1 MKTIASISIFL
12 AGISAAIATAMATPN
27 AVSST
32 KQPLKLAQANTSEP
46 AATIKTD
53 GSSTVYPITKAIAE
67 EFKTTAAGKN
77 AQAIVNFSG
86 TSAGFKKFCAGETDI
101 SDASRPIRTEE
112 MEACNNNKIRYIEL
126 PVAYDAL
133 TIAVNPQNT
142 WAKDITVAELKKM
155 WEPAAEGKVTNWQQI
170 RSAWS
175 DRPLKLYG
183 AGKDSGTY
191 DYFTEA
197 IVGKARASRQDYTA
211 SEDDDEL
218 VAGIS
223 KDPNGLGYFGF
234 AYYEANQD
242 KLKVLAVDS
251 GKGAVL
257 PSRQTVEKAQYEPL
271 SRPLFIYVNA
281 RSAQLKPAVRRFVDF
296 YIQRAPTLVSS
307 VGYIPLPA
315 EGYRLTYIYFN
326 RGKVGTVFEG
336 KSQIGLTIGQ
346 LLRRQAKF

>member
-1 MKTIASISIFL
+1 
-12 AGISAAIATAMATPN
+12 
-27 AVSST
+27 
-32 KQPLKLAQANTSEP
+32 
-46 AATIKTD
+46 
-53 GSSTVYPITKAIAE
+53 
-67 EFKTTAAGKN
+67 
-77 AQAIVNFSG
+77 
-86 TSAGFKKFCAGETDI
+86 
-101 SDASRPIRTEE
+101 
-112 MEACNNNKIRYIEL
+112 MEACDKNKIRYIEL

-133 TIAVNPQNT
+133 TIAVNPQNN

-155 WEPAAEGKVTNWQQI
+155 WEPAAEGKITKWQQI

-183 AGKDSGTY
+183 AGKDSGTF

-197 IVGKARASRQDYTA
+197 VVGKARASRQDYTA

-218 VAGIS
+218 VEGVS
-223 KDPNGLGYFGF
+223 KDPNALGYFGF

-242 KLKVLAVDS
+242 KLKALAVDS
-251 GKGAVL
+251 GRGAVL
-257 PSRQTVEKAQYEPL
+257 PSRQAVEKAQYEPL

-296 YIQRAPTLVSS
+296 YIQRAPTRVSS

-315 EGYRLTYIYFN
+315 EGYRLTYLHFN

-346 LLRRQAKF
+346 LLRRQAKY